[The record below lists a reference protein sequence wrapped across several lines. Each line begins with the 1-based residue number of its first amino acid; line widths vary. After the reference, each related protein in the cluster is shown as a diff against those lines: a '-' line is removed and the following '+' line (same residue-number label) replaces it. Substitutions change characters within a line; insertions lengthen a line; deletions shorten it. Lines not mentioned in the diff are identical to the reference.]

1 MAGTVAAALRAA
13 LVDALDSLVAP
24 VPFHYGAPGDLGR
37 TETIWMGSAREASTD
52 GSQDVRQLGVPVRR
66 REDLRMDLVIEVMS
80 KNTARASEARA
91 VALGLIIEEY
101 LADNPTVGGVTNLL
115 WCLVDGV
122 QLDTNETADGPRTT
136 LVYSLRTLADLKES

>member
-1 MAGTVAAALRAA
+1 
-13 LVDALDSLVAP
+13 
-24 VPFHYGAPGDLGR
+24 
-37 TETIWMGSAREASTD
+37 
-52 GSQDVRQLGVPVRR
+52 
-66 REDLRMDLVIEVMS
+66 MDLVIEVMS